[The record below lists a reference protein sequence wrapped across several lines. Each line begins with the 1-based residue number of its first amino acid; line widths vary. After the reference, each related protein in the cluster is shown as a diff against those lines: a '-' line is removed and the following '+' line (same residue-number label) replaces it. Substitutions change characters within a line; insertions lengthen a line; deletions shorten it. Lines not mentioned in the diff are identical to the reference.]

1 MIIFIPDQNLFE
13 YFCSMLIENAKQ
25 TLKDIFGY
33 SNFRPLQEKVIDS
46 VLQGNDCLVLMP
58 TGGGKSICF
67 QIPALTLKGVAIVVS
82 PLIALMKD
90 QVEAL
95 KVNGVEAEFINST
108 LTDDEQSVIIN
119 KAVNG
124 KIKLLY
130 VSPEKMNSESFYY
143 TLLQLNI
150 SLIAID
156 EAHCISSWGH
166 DFRPDYK
173 RLGYLKKQFKDIPIM
188 ALTATADPLTQ
199 KDILLQLNITKA
211 NVFKDS
217 FSRPNI
223 FLEAKPAY
231 KRKEVILDFIQ
242 QRGDVSG
249 IIYCLS
255 KKNTEDLS
263 RFLRAN
269 GILSGFYHA
278 GMNSD
283 IRNRVQNDF
292 INDRIKVVCATIAF
306 GMGIDKSNVRWVIHH
321 NLPKN
326 IEGYYQEIGRSGR
339 DGLAAHALLFYGQQ
353 DYSILESFN
362 EESDRKIILNARL
375 ERMLLFAQSNHCRR
389 KLLLNYFGEWTSE
402 DCGEC
407 DNCKGKQ
414 NLFDGTV
421 MAQKA
426 LSAVARLQGKLPKHI
441 LPHILAGLRSPDV
454 LAGKFHEIK
463 TFGVGKDVSLV
474 DWEIIINQLIGLGYL
489 KIEYEQGTILALTPL
504 SKRIL
509 FEGETVRLHHLH
521 QKIKREKKVGITK
534 PKPIA
539 TFDRQEGLFERL
551 RQLRRKMAVEL
562 GVPPYILFSDATL
575 SEMVTYRPT
584 NEWEMKE
591 ISGVGNKKWEQYGQA
606 FVDEINA
613 FIKQKRSKAVPAY
626 EKTLKLYQQG
636 LSPEIIASR
645 IGVNVITV
653 YSHLATL
660 FEKGIDVNIAQY
672 VLPNEKKKVEDLL
685 NQNPQMQLQQIYE
698 LANKQIPHHV
708 IRLAI
713 SLVKSGK

>member
-1 MIIFIPDQNLFE
+1 
-13 YFCSMLIENAKQ
+13 MLMKRAKQ

-33 SNFRPLQEKVIDS
+33 SDFRPLQEKVIAS
-46 VLQGNDCLVLMP
+46 VLGGDDCMVLMP
-58 TGGGKSICF
+58 TGGGKSMCF
-67 QIPALTLKGVAIVVS
+67 QIPALILQGITIVVS

-95 KVNGVEAEFINST
+95 KVNGVEAEFLNST
-108 LTDDEQSVIIN
+108 LSDEQQATVVK
-119 KAVNG
+119 KALG
-124 KIKLLY
+124 GAIKLLY

-143 TLLQLNI
+143 TLLQLKI

-173 RLGYLKKQFKDIPIM
+173 RLGYLKKQFKNIPVM

-199 KDILLQLNITKA
+199 KDILIQLNITEAK
-211 NVFKDS
+211 VFKDS
-217 FSRPNI
+217 FCRPNI
-223 FLEAKPAY
+223 YLEVKPAF

-242 QRGDVSG
+242 QRGDESG

-255 KKNTEDLS
+255 KKNTEDLA
-263 RFLRAN
+263 RYLRLN
-269 GILSGFYHA
+269 GVLSGFYHA
-278 GMNSD
+278 GMNAD
-283 IRNRVQNDF
+283 IRNRIQNDF
-292 INDRIKVVCATIAF
+292 INERIKVVCATIAF

-339 DGLAAHALLFYGQQ
+339 DGLPAHALLFYGQQ
-353 DYSILESFN
+353 DYNILESFN
-362 EESDRKIILNARL
+362 EESERKVILNARL
-375 ERMLLFAQSNHCRR
+375 DRMLHFAQSNHCRR
-389 KLLLNYFGEWTSE
+389 KLLLNYFGEWTTE
-402 DCGEC
+402 NCGEC

-414 NLFDGTV
+414 QLFDGTV

-426 LSAVARLQGKLPKHI
+426 LSAVARLSGKITKELLPFVLVGH
-441 LPHILAGLRSPDV
+441 RTPDV
-454 LAGKFHEIK
+454 LAAQFHKIK
-463 TFGVGKDVSLV
+463 TFGAGKDLSLA

-489 KIEYEQGTILALTPL
+489 KVEYEQGTILALTPL
-504 SKRIL
+504 SNHVL
-509 FEGETVRLHHLH
+509 FDSQGVMLHHLH
-521 QKIKREKKVGITK
+521 QKIKRVPKLEVNK
-534 PKPIA
+534 PKPVVVQ
-539 TFDRQEGLFERL
+539 DKQEGLFDCL

-575 SEMVTYRPT
+575 QEMVAQRPR
-584 NEWEMKE
+584 NEWEMKD

-613 FIKQKRSKAVPAY
+613 FLQRNRKRAVPAY
-626 EKTLKLYQQG
+626 EKTFVLYKQG

-645 IGVNVITV
+645 TGVNVITV
-653 YSHLATL
+653 YSHLSTL
-660 FEKGIDVNIAQY
+660 YEKGENVNIEQY
-672 VLPNEKKKVEDLL
+672 ILPYEKRKVRDLV
-685 NQNPQMQLQQIYE
+685 QKHPQMQLQQIYE

-708 IRLAI
+708 IRLVM
-713 SLVKSGK
+713 SVLKKDT

>member
-1 MIIFIPDQNLFE
+1 
-13 YFCSMLIENAKQ
+13 MLMESAKQ
-25 TLKDIFGY
+25 TLKEIFGY
-33 SNFRPLQEKVIDS
+33 SDFRPLQKQVIASALD
-46 VLQGNDCLVLMP
+46 GNDCLVLMP

-67 QIPALTLKGVAIVVS
+67 QIPALTLEGITIVVS

-95 KVNGVEAEFINST
+95 KVNGVQAEFINST
-108 LTDDEQSVIIN
+108 LTDEEQTKVVKKAIN
-119 KAVNG
+119 GVT
-124 KIKLLY
+124 KLLY

-143 TLLQLNI
+143 TLLQLKI

-173 RLGYLKKQFKDIPIM
+173 RLGYLKKQFKDIPVM

-199 KDILLQLNITKA
+199 KDILLQLNITDAK
-211 NVFKDS
+211 VFKDS

-223 FLEAKPAY
+223 YIEVKPAY

-242 QRGDVSG
+242 RRGDESG

-263 RFLRAN
+263 RYLRAN
-269 GILSGFYHA
+269 GVLSGFYHA
-278 GMNSD
+278 GMNAD

-292 INDRIKVVCATIAF
+292 INDRIRVVCATIAF
-306 GMGIDKSNVRWVIHH
+306 GMGIDKSNVRWVVHH

-339 DGLAAHALLFYGQQ
+339 DGLPAHALLFYGQQ
-353 DYSILESFN
+353 DYTILESFN
-362 EESDRKIILNARL
+362 EESERKVILNARL
-375 ERMLLFAQSNHCRR
+375 ERMLQFAQSNHCRR
-389 KLLLNYFGEWTSE
+389 KLLLNYFGEWTIE
-402 DCGEC
+402 NCGEC

-414 NLFDGTV
+414 KLFEGTV
-421 MAQKA
+421 LAQKA
-426 LSAVARLQGKLPKHI
+426 LSAVARLAGRLPKEI
-441 LPHILAGLRSPDV
+441 LPFILVGHRTPDV

-463 TFGVGKDVSLV
+463 TFGAGKDVSLA

-489 KIEYEQGTILALTPL
+489 KVEYEQGTILALTPL
-504 SKRIL
+504 SKNVL
-509 FEGETVRLHHLH
+509 FEGEPVRLHHLH
-521 QKIKREKKVGITK
+521 QKIKRAVKVEIKK
-534 PKPIA
+534 PKPAPVI
-539 TFDRQEGLFERL
+539 DKKEGLFDRL
-551 RQLRRKMAVEL
+551 RQLRRKMAVEM

-575 SEMVTYRPT
+575 LEMVAQRPT

-613 FIKQKRSKAVPAY
+613 FIKQKRKKATPAY
-626 EKTLKLYQQG
+626 EKTFALYKQG
-636 LSPEIIASR
+636 VTPEIIASR
-645 IGVNVITV
+645 TGVNVITV
-653 YSHLATL
+653 YSHLSTL
-660 FEKGIDVNIAQY
+660 YEKGENVDIEQY
-672 VLPNEKKKVEDLL
+672 VLPYEKKKVKDIITKHPE
-685 NQNPQMQLQQIYE
+685 MQLQQIYE

-708 IRLAI
+708 IRLAMT
-713 SLVKSGK
+713 LVNKEN

>member
-1 MIIFIPDQNLFE
+1 ME
-13 YFCSMLIENAKQ
+13 SAKQ

-33 SNFRPLQEKVIDS
+33 SDFRPLQKNVIAA
-46 VLQGNDCLVLMP
+46 VLEGEDCLVLMP

-67 QIPALTLKGVAIVVS
+67 QIPALVLDGVTIVVS

-108 LTDDEQSVIIN
+108 LTDEEQAVIIK
-119 KAVNG
+119 KAING
-124 KIKLLY
+124 ETKLLY

-143 TLLQLNI
+143 TLLQLKI

-173 RLGYLKKQFKDIPIM
+173 RLGYLKKQFKNIPVM

-199 KDILLQLNITKA
+199 KDILVQLNIPGA
-211 NVFKDS
+211 SVFKDS

-223 FLEAKPAY
+223 YIEVKPAY

-242 QRGDVSG
+242 QRGDESG

-263 RFLRAN
+263 RYLRAN
-269 GILSGFYHA
+269 GVLSGFYHA
-278 GMNSD
+278 GMNAD

-306 GMGIDKSNVRWVIHH
+306 GMGIDKSNVRWVVHH

-339 DGLAAHALLFYGQQ
+339 DGLPAHALLFYGQQ
-353 DYSILESFN
+353 DYNILESFN
-362 EESDRKIILNARL
+362 EESERKVILNARL
-375 ERMLLFAQSNHCRR
+375 ERMLHFAQSNHCRR
-389 KLLLNYFGEWTSE
+389 KLLLNYFGEWTI
-402 DCGEC
+402 DNCGEC

-414 NLFDGTV
+414 QLFEGTV
-421 MAQKA
+421 LAQKA
-426 LSAVARLQGKLPKHI
+426 LSAVARLSGKISKEI
-441 LPHILAGLRSPDV
+441 LPFVLVGHRTPDV

-463 TFGVGKDVSLV
+463 TFGAGKDVSLA
-474 DWEIIINQLIGLGYL
+474 DWEIVINQLIGLGYL
-489 KIEYEQGTILALTPL
+489 KVEYEQGTILALTPL
-504 SKRIL
+504 SNKVL
-509 FEGETVRLHHLH
+509 FDGESVLLHHLH
-521 QKIKREKKVGITK
+521 QKIKREAKIEIKK
-534 PKPIA
+534 PKPAIVI
-539 TFDRQEGLFERL
+539 DKQEGLFDRL
-551 RQLRRKMAVEL
+551 RQLRRKMAVEM

-575 SEMVTYRPT
+575 QEMVAQRPT

-613 FIKQKRSKAVPAY
+613 FLQQKRKKTVPAY
-626 EKTLKLYQQG
+626 EKTFALYKQG

-645 IGVNVITV
+645 TGVNVITV
-653 YSHLATL
+653 YSHLSTL
-660 FEKGIDVNIAQY
+660 YEKGENVNIEQY
-672 VLPNEKKKVEDLL
+672 ILPYEKRKVKDLV
-685 NQNPQMQLQQIYE
+685 QKHPEMQLQQIYE

-708 IRLAI
+708 IRLVM
-713 SLVKSGK
+713 SMLKKEN